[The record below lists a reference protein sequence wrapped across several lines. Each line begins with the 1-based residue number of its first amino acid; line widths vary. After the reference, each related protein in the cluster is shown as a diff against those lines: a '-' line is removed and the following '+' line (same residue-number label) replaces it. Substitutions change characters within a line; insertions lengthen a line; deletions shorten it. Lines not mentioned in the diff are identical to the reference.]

1 MVTRP
6 VFLQITQTALV
17 LLLAAAAS
25 VPGAWAQADVQGQW
39 STLPYSM
46 TINPIHVAL
55 MHNGTILVTTGSG
68 NCPPSQSGCPTGPPY
83 GGSNHSGAAVLD
95 PVAKSI
101 TQLSVGYDMFCNG
114 MTVLPDGRVFING
127 GTVAYD
133 PFLGSPQNS
142 VFDPATNSFTAL
154 QNMAHGRWYPT
165 VITLGDGRVMTFSGS
180 NETTGSTNNTVE
192 FYTVGGG
199 WSQQYTAS
207 WVPPLYPR
215 LHLLPNGKV
224 FASASQPNSHLFNP
238 ATATWTLNIAST
250 KFGGTRTYGSSVL
263 LPLTPDNSY
272 DPQVMILGGDN
283 PATATTELIDLGSSS
298 PSWQWGPD
306 MSQARIE
313 MDAVMLPTGKVLAVG
328 GSSNDENA
336 STASLNA
343 DLYDPAS
350 NSFSSAGAN
359 VYARLYHTVALLLPD
374 ATVWLAGSNPS
385 RGTYETHMEIYQPAY
400 LFTRDGNNNL
410 VAATRPAIT
419 NLTGHIGWGSVFTV
433 SSPDAASVSQVVLVR
448 PGSSTHGFDMD
459 QRLVGMSFTA
469 GSGTLTVTAPPNSNI
484 APPGYYML
492 FLINNK
498 GVPSVASFLL
508 LDSSGSGSAPA
519 PTVSAVSP
527 SAGGAGTAVTITGT
541 NFASGA
547 TASFGGTA
555 ATNVTVVSSTS
566 ITATTPAHAVG
577 AVNIVVTNTD
587 GQNGTLSG
595 GYTYSN
601 PAPTVSG
608 VSPTSGSA
616 SGGTAVTI
624 TGTNFVSGAT
634 VSFGGTAATGVS
646 VTSSTSIAATTPA
659 HTAGAVSVTVMNS
672 DDQSASLPSGYTY
685 TGPPTVGSISPNSGS
700 TSGGAAVTITG
711 TNFAAGATVS
721 FGGTAAT
728 GVTVSSG
735 TSITAT
741 TPAHAAGA
749 VTVMVTNSNGQSGS
763 LVNGYTYATAS
774 STSPTVASV
783 SPNSGSAA
791 GGTAVTI
798 TGTNFLTG
806 ATVSFGGSAAT
817 GVTVTS
823 STLIT
828 ATTPAGTAGASVT
841 VAVTN
846 SDLQSGSLANG
857 YTYSQGPDFNV
868 AASVASPTSIPAG
881 GSATSTITVT
891 AMNGFTGAVNL
902 SCSVAPAVTAAP
914 TCAFSPASLPGS
926 GTSTLTIRT
935 AAAAQGSLRP
945 QSRGIVY
952 AMWLPM
958 VGVVAI
964 GAGFTSRHKK
974 RFFSVVLGCLLFS
987 SLTFMT
993 ACGGGAS
1000 SPSSGANGNIGTPPG
1015 SYTVSISATGAVTHT
1030 ASVIVKVN

>member
-1 MVTRP
+1 
-6 VFLQITQTALV
+6 
-17 LLLAAAAS
+17 
-25 VPGAWAQADVQGQW
+25 
-39 STLPYSM
+39 
-46 TINPIHVAL
+46 
-55 MHNGTILVTTGSG
+55 MHNGKILVTTGSG

-83 GGSNHSGAAVLD
+83 GGSNHSGAVVLD
-95 PVAKSI
+95 PVARSI
-101 TQLSVGYDMFCNG
+101 TQLSVGYDIFCND

-133 PFLGSPQNS
+133 PFLGSPKNS

-165 VITLGDGRVMTFSGS
+165 VITLGDGRVMAFSGS

-199 WSQQYTAS
+199 WSQQYTAP

-238 ATATWTLNIAST
+238 ATQTWTLNIAST

-263 LPLTPDNSY
+263 LPLTPDNNY

-328 GSSNDENA
+328 GSSNDEDA

-410 VAATRPAIT
+410 VAATRPSIT

-566 ITATTPAHAVG
+566 ITATTPAHAMG
-577 AVNIVVTNTD
+577 AVNVVVTNTD

-595 GYTYSN
+595 GYTYGN

-624 TGTNFVSGAT
+624 TGTNFASGAT

-659 HTAGAVSVTVMNS
+659 NAPGAVSVTVMNS
-672 DDQSASLPSGYTY
+672 DGQSASLSSGYTY
-685 TGPPTVGSISPNSGS
+685 TGPPTVSSISPNSGS
-700 TSGGAAVTITG
+700 TGGGTAVMITG
-711 TNFAAGATVS
+711 TNFASGATVS

-749 VTVMVTNSNGQSGS
+749 VTVMVTNSGGQGGS

-774 STSPTVASV
+774 STSPTVAAV
-783 SPNSGSAA
+783 SPNSGPTA
-791 GGTAVTI
+791 GGTTVTI
-798 TGTNFLTG
+798 TGTNFSSG
-806 ATVSFGGSAAT
+806 ATVTFGGTAAT

-881 GSATSTITVT
+881 GSATSTITVS
-891 AMNGFTGAVNL
+891 AMDGFTGAVNL

-914 TCAFSPASLPGS
+914 TCAFSPASLTGS

-935 AAAAQGSLRP
+935 AAPAQGSLRP
-945 QSRGIVY
+945 QSRGILY

-958 VGVVAI
+958 VGVVAM

-974 RFFSVVLGCLLFS
+974 RFLSVVLGCFLFS

-1000 SPSSGANGNIGTPPG
+1000 SPGNGANGNTGTPPG
-1015 SYTVSISATGAVTHT
+1015 SYTVSISATGGVTHT